1 MVFVRNTDEI
11 YRLISET
18 PVKAGLSD
26 KKPRVLDGLNLSSPD
41 AINKSGNKP

>member
-1 MVFVRNTDEI
+1 MVFVKNADEI
-11 YRLISET
+11 YRLI